1 MMMDPEQLMNALG
14 SELKTSIRDMAG
26 EKDLDRRVKQSEIV
40 KNLSESM
47 GVFLRLIS
55 DVMSADFDGFEE
67 DYDDDYDE
75 YEE

>member
-1 MMMDPEQLMNALG
+1 MDPEQLINALDN
-14 SELKTSIRDMAG
+14 ELNSSIRDMG
-26 EKDLDRRVKQSEIV
+26 REKDLDKRVKQSEIV

-67 DYDDDYDE
+67 DSDDDYDE
-75 YEE
+75 YDE

>member
-1 MMMDPEQLMNALG
+1 MDPEQLINALDN
-14 SELKTSIRDMAG
+14 ELNSSIRDMG
-26 EKDLDRRVKQSEIV
+26 REKDLDKRVKQSEIV

-67 DYDDDYDE
+67 DSDDDYDE

>member
-1 MMMDPEQLMNALG
+1 MDPEQLMNALG
-14 SELKTSIRDMAG
+14 NELKTSIQAMG
-26 EKDLDRRVKQSEIV
+26 MEEDLDKRVKQSEIV

-55 DVMSADFDGFEE
+55 DVMSGDFDDFEE
-67 DYDDDYDE
+67 DYDDDDDE

>member
-1 MMMDPEQLMNALG
+1 MDPEQLMNALG
-14 SELKTSIRDMAG
+14 NELGKSIQDLQRED
-26 EKDLDRRVKQSEIV
+26 DLDKRIKKSQII

>member
-1 MMMDPEQLMNALG
+1 MDPEQLLNALDN
-14 SELKTSIRDMAG
+14 ELNSSIRDMG
-26 EKDLDRRVKQSEIV
+26 REKDLDKRVKQSEIV

-67 DYDDDYDE
+67 DFDDDYDE

>member
-1 MMMDPEQLMNALG
+1 MDPEQLMNAL
-14 SELKTSIRDMAG
+14 SLELHASIRDMDG
-26 EKDLDRRVKQSEIV
+26 EEDLDRRLKQSEIV

-55 DVMSADFDGFEE
+55 DVISADFDGFDE
-67 DYDDDYDE
+67 DYDDYDE

>member
-1 MMMDPEQLMNALG
+1 MDPEQLMNALG
-14 SELKTSIRDMAG
+14 SELGKSIQDLHG
-26 EKDLDRRVKQSEIV
+26 EDDLDKRIKKSQII

>member
-1 MMMDPEQLMNALG
+1 MDPEQLMNALG
-14 SELKTSIRDMAG
+14 NELKISIQAMDA
-26 EKDLDRRVKQSEIV
+26 EEDLDRRVKQSEIV

-55 DVMSADFDGFEE
+55 DVMSTDFDGFEE

>member
-1 MMMDPEQLMNALG
+1 MDPEQLMNALG

-26 EKDLDRRVKQSEIV
+26 EEDLDRRVKQSEIV

>member
-1 MMMDPEQLMNALG
+1 MDPEQLMNALG
-14 SELKTSIRDMAG
+14 NELGKSIQDLQRED
-26 EKDLDRRVKQSEIV
+26 DLDKRIKKSQII

-67 DYDDDYDE
+67 DFDDDYDE

>member
-1 MMMDPEQLMNALG
+1 MDPEQLMNALG
-14 SELKTSIRDMAG
+14 NELKTSIRDMAG
-26 EKDLDRRVKQSEIV
+26 EEDLDRRVKQSEIV

>member
-1 MMMDPEQLMNALG
+1 MDPEQLMNALG
-14 SELKTSIRDMAG
+14 NELGKSIQELQRED
-26 EKDLDRRVKQSEIV
+26 DLDKRIKKSQII

-55 DVMSADFDGFEE
+55 DVMSADFDGFDE

>member
-1 MMMDPEQLMNALG
+1 MDPEQLMNALG
-14 SELKTSIRDMAG
+14 NELGKSIQDLRG
-26 EKDLDRRVKQSEIV
+26 EDDLDKRIKKSEII

-55 DVMSADFDGFEE
+55 DVMSKDFNGFEE